1 MIRHPLRGPFQTLPG
16 TDTIQVSRNR
26 TLECSGEPKTL
37 GECGMNSLSL
47 AVVIV
52 TFNTRDLVLQCLRS
66 VNKDADKVDRSYR
79 VIVVDNASTD
89 GTAAA
94 IKGAFPAVHLIENPQ
109 NVGLARAFN
118 QGLLACADADYVLLM
133 NSDIKVL
140 PGTLGPMMDYLDSY
154 PRVAGVSVRLINPDG
169 SPQKFRTSFGVS
181 LWPGR
186 FDRVFP
192 ITFFGTTFHMGHRA
206 TYDED
211 RVGLFDE
218 NYYFFNEDL
227 DWSIRA
233 HRQGLV
239 FHFLP
244 DLPVIHY
251 RGRGQAQNRDRIL
264 GDLYQANLRLYA
276 KFLGRSWARF
286 AYVIQTAQLLSKLIH
301 LRLAGKHNSPDAAAY
316 RLALE
321 KQRQFINNLR

>member
-1 MIRHPLRGPFQTLPG
+1 MALG
-16 TDTIQVSRNR
+16 T
-26 TLECSGEPKTL
+26 
-37 GECGMNSLSL
+37 GMSSLDL

-52 TFNTRDLVLQCLRS
+52 TFNTRDLVLQCLKS
-66 VNKDADKVDRSYR
+66 VHEDADRTGRSYR
-79 VIVVDNASTD
+79 LIVVDNASTD
-89 GTAAA
+89 DTATA
-94 IKGAFPAVHLIENPQ
+94 IRGAFPQVQLIENSANAGP
-109 NVGLARAFN
+109 ARAFN
-118 QGLLACADADYVLLM
+118 QGLQACADSDFVLLM

-140 PGTLGPMMDYLDSY
+140 PGTLGPMMDYLGSH
-154 PRVAGVSVRLINPDG
+154 PQVAGVSVRFINPDG

-181 LWPGR
+181 LWPRR

-192 ITFFGTTFHMGHRA
+192 ITFFGTTFHLGRRL

-211 RVGLFDE
+211 QVGFFDE

-233 HRQGLV
+233 NRQGLV

-244 DLPVIHY
+244 NLPVIHY

-264 GDLYQANLRLYA
+264 GALYQANLRIYA

-286 AYVIQTAQLLSKLIH
+286 AYVIQTAHLLSKLIH
-301 LRLAGKHNSPDAAAY
+301 LRLAGKHNSSDAAVY

-321 KQRQFINNLR
+321 KQRHFMSNLRHGAAFADPIDK

>member
-1 MIRHPLRGPFQTLPG
+1 MA
-16 TDTIQVSRNR
+16 
-26 TLECSGEPKTL
+26 L
-37 GECGMNSLSL
+37 GIGMSSLDL

-66 VNKDADKVDRSYR
+66 VCEDADRTGTLYR
-79 VIVVDNASTD
+79 IIVVDNASTD
-89 GTAAA
+89 STAAA
-94 IKGAFPAVHLIENPQ
+94 IRDAFPSVHLIQNPA
-109 NVGLARAFN
+109 NAGPARAFN
-118 QGLLACADADYVLLM
+118 QGLLACADSEFVLLM

-140 PGTLGPMMDYLDSY
+140 PGTLGPMMDYLDTH
-154 PRVAGVSVRLINPDG
+154 PLIAGVSVRLINPDG
-169 SPQKFRTSFGVS
+169 SPQKFRTSFGFS
-181 LWPGR
+181 HWPRR

-192 ITFFGTTFHMGHRA
+192 ITFFGTTFHLGRRP

-233 HRQGLV
+233 HRQGLL

-244 DLPVIHY
+244 NLPVIHY

-301 LRLAGKHNSPDAAAY
+301 LRQAGKHNSSDAAAY

-321 KQRQFINNLR
+321 KQRHFMSNLRHGTALPDPLDK

>member
-1 MIRHPLRGPFQTLPG
+1 MDRL
-16 TDTIQVSRNR
+16 D
-26 TLECSGEPKTL
+26 
-37 GECGMNSLSL
+37 L

-52 TFNTRDLVLQCLRS
+52 TFNTRDLVLQCLQS
-66 VNKDADKVDRSYR
+66 VCEDADRTNRPYR
-79 VIVVDNASTD
+79 MIVVDNASTD
-89 GTAAA
+89 ETATA
-94 IKGAFPAVHLIENPQ
+94 IRDAFPQVRLIENSANAGP
-109 NVGLARAFN
+109 ARAFN
-118 QGLLACADADYVLLM
+118 QGLLACADSDFVLLM

-140 PGTLGPMMDYLDSY
+140 PGTLGPMMDYLESH
-154 PRVAGVSVRLINPDG
+154 PHIAGVSVRLINPDG
-169 SPQKFRTSFGVS
+169 SPQKFRTSFGVN

-192 ITFFGTTFHMGHRA
+192 ITFFGTTFHLGRRS
-206 TYDED
+206 TYDEG

-286 AYVIQTAQLLSKLIH
+286 AYVIQTAQLLGKLTH
-301 LRLAGKHNSPDAAAY
+301 LRLVGKHNSPDAAAY

-321 KQRQFINNLR
+321 KQHHFMSSLRRGAALADQLDK